1 MHLDE
6 MVPDARP
13 TATPV
18 SSVMTQDPRRV
29 TPNEPVGVAARIM
42 REQNCGCVPV
52 VDGDGKVVGVVTD
65 RDLVMR
71 VVCEGLRPEEARVQE
86 VMTRRVYTART
97 TDDVADVF
105 DVMASHQVRRVPVV
119 DVRGR
124 LTGIVALADVA
135 RACETP
141 RNLGKTVELISLDH
155 GR

>member
-1 MHLDE
+1 
-6 MVPDARP
+6 MVPDPSLA
-13 TATPV
+13 ATPV
-18 SSVMTQDPRRV
+18 SAVMTQDPRRV
-29 TPNEPVGVAARIM
+29 MPNEPVGVAARIM
-42 REQNCGCVPV
+42 REQNCGLVPV
-52 VDGDGKVVGVVTD
+52 VDSDDKVVGVITD

-86 VMTRRVYTART
+86 VMTTRVYTARP
-97 TDDVADVF
+97 TDDVGDVF

-119 DVRGR
+119 DQRGR

-135 RACETP
+135 RMCETP